1 MNQKYSFICIN
12 PSCTAQPPEV
22 SFQESSVTH
31 CECGWNLGWKS
42 HKGELYFLKHF
53 RGKGG
58 YGSVYEAWKRTQ
70 NGFEDKYVVKFL
82 HRRSGASI
90 KECKKELIR
99 EVQALQKAY
108 EVGARVPQYCDCYFP
123 TTEKE
128 QEQYNNFFLVQEFI
142 EGKNLLSILQ
152 YRRAQITEGR
162 HYFEEKELFQYLI
175 DLLETLHLLKEQN
188 ILHRDIKPHNIIQ
201 RSIVSNAHNHPGEN
215 ENLYLVDFG
224 SSKQLEPGIENEY
237 YTKNYPRT
245 PLYAPPEILR
255 GTDLE
260 RLRLYWDK
268 YQWLIGDFNSDLSLH
283 NHRWTR
289 DIYSLGITIFDLLTG
304 IPITISSRYQPS
316 DKEWSNWMSILREKI
331 PNLYPILEKM
341 TRFYPDERYQT
352 AMDALL
358 DASAQA
364 WDVYGDRED
373 KSWLLKEKL
382 LNDLLDYKTQQETKV
397 LPQQQQRF
405 LKESQ
410 EEIKRQKEIRRQK
423 IENFRKY
430 IINSRLSDE
439 FAEISFDFY
448 EKWKT
453 LDQKDFDG
461 KLIIEWVENW
471 IYLEDDNFIAEKIF
485 NIFVEHH
492 QEFVMFNDKTREK
505 IKKTITRYLMQEED
519 FLQRLSKLENYLINN
534 NKCSPNR
541 LLKVLQ
547 KVFNYEKIDK
557 KQYELEIREL
567 ERIRLIE
574 WNISEQVV
582 HLIYKDIIK
591 LNEISLRMETTS
603 NKIENEISQIIETV
617 PNQIK
622 SLSEAELQALLA
634 EKDSRIS
641 SLENMIQ
648 TVLQRPSLY
657 AQTYTHQG
665 DTMSQAPKKYT
676 KNELPGATF
685 GGGWVD
691 SDTVNSNQ
699 IGAGAF
705 YAHQIGGNINNYPSE
720 QRQSLAD
727 AAEEIQKL
735 LQQLEQSYPN
745 AGKLEKQSTLTFT
758 LQQEIKQNPTFRK
771 RLKKALKE
779 GGLEALKVLFAPIG
793 IPIEMIRGWIE
804 AEAE

>member
-22 SFQESSVTH
+22 SFQESPVIH
-31 CECGWNLGWKS
+31 CKCGWKLGWKS

-82 HRRSGASI
+82 HRRGGASI
-90 KECKKELIR
+90 KECKKELTR

-108 EVGARVPQYCDCYFP
+108 EVGARVPRYCDCYFP
-123 TTEKE
+123 ATEKE

-142 EGKNLLSILQ
+142 EGKNLLSLLQ

-162 HYFEEKELFQYLI
+162 HYFEEKELFQCLI

-201 RSIVSNAHNHPGEN
+201 KSIISYEHKYLGVNK
-215 ENLYLVDFG
+215 NLYLVDFG
-224 SSKQLEPGIENEY
+224 SSKQLQPGIENEY

-260 RLRLYWDK
+260 RLQLYWDK
-268 YQWLIGDFNSDLSLH
+268 YQLLIGDFNLDLSLH
-283 NHRWTR
+283 KHRWTR
-289 DIYSLGITIFDLLTG
+289 DTYSLGITIFELLTG
-304 IPITISSRYQPS
+304 VPITISSRYQPS
-316 DKEWSNWMSILREKI
+316 DKEWSNWMSLLREKI
-331 PNLYPILEKM
+331 PNLYPILERM

-358 DASAQA
+358 EASAQA

-373 KSWLLKEKL
+373 KNWLLKEKL
-382 LNDLLDYKTQQETKV
+382 LNDLLDYKTQQGIKA
-397 LPQQQQRF
+397 LPQQHQRF
-405 LKESQ
+405 VKESQ
-410 EEIKRQKEIRRQK
+410 NEIKRQKEIRRQK
-423 IENFRKY
+423 IERFRKY
-430 IINSRLSDE
+430 VINFDLSDE
-439 FAEISFDFY
+439 FVEISFDFY
-448 EKWKT
+448 KKWKI
-453 LDQKDFDG
+453 LEKKDFDG
-461 KLIIEWVENW
+461 KLIIEWVGSW
-471 IYLEDDNFIAEKIF
+471 IYLEDDTLVAAKIF
-485 NIFVEHH
+485 NIFIEHH
-492 QEFVMFNDKTREK
+492 QEFVNLNKESQEKTK
-505 IKKTITRYLMQEED
+505 QIITRYLMQEEE
-519 FLQRLSKLENYLINN
+519 FVQRLSELENNIVN
-534 NKCSPNR
+534 NKKCSQNK
-541 LLKVLQ
+541 LIQVLQ
-547 KVFNYEKIDK
+547 KIFNYEKFDK

-574 WNISEQVV
+574 WNTSKQVV
-582 HLIYKDIIK
+582 HLIYKDIIN
-591 LNEISLRMETTS
+591 LNEISQKMEATS
-603 NKIENEISQIIETV
+603 NQIKNETSQRIETF
-617 PNQIK
+617 PSQIK
-622 SLSEAELQALLA
+622 SLSEAEVQALLA

-685 GGGWVD
+685 AGGWVD
-691 SDTVNSNQ
+691 SDTVNVNQ
-699 IGAGAF
+699 IGSGAF
-705 YAHQIGGNINNYPSE
+705 YADQIGGNINNYPSE

-758 LQQEIKQNPTFRK
+758 LQQEIKQNPTFRT

-793 IPIEMIRGWIE
+793 IPIEMVRGWIE